1 MSNNNFDIYSPF
13 VLIFNLFFFS
23 VLDGP
28 VSITSQ
34 PTRGIFFNKNRVAND
49 GLVIELNNLYYH
61 LRQYKLDN
69 FVTR

>member
-13 VLIFNLFFFS
+13 VLIFNLLFFS

-34 PTRGIFFNKNRVAND
+34 PTRGIFFLTK
-49 GLVIELNNLYYH
+49 IELLTM
-61 LRQYKLDN
+61 D
-69 FVTR
+69 